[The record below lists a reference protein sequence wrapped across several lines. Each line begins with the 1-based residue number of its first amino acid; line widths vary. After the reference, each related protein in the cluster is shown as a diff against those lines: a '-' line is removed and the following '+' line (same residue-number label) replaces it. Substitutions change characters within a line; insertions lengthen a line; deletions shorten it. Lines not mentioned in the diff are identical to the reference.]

1 MSKITIYDST
11 LRDGAQS
18 QGISFTVE
26 DKLKIVERLDA
37 LGIGYIEAGNPG
49 SNPKDLVFFE
59 RVRALKLKHAKIIAF
74 GATRKPNIHAASDG
88 NLQSLLLAKTEAV
101 AIFGKSW
108 DYQVTDILRTTLDEN
123 LSMIS
128 DSIAFLKSNDKE
140 VVFDAEHFFDGYK
153 ANSEYALSTLQA
165 ATDAG
170 ADVLCLCDTN
180 GGTFPD
186 EVFTITQK
194 VVEHF
199 NCSIAIHCHNDC
211 EMAVANSVAA
221 VKAGATQVQGTING
235 IGERCGNANLCSII
249 PNLQLKL
256 GLCCIPQENLAE
268 LASAA
273 RFVSEIAN
281 MAFNDKAAYV
291 GNDAFAHKGGMHIDA
306 VSKNPISYEHIN
318 PALVGNT
325 RHILVS
331 EVAGRSA
338 LLAKINAVDASLTK
352 DSLETKR
359 ILAHLKLLENDGYQF
374 ESAESSFDL
383 LIYKLLGRFEPF
395 FVLNDYKVTVQEK
408 MNAQEYAENRSNNAL
423 ASVNIS
429 VNNQIEAVTA
439 EGDGPVNALDKAIR
453 KALERFYPQ
462 IAQVKLVDYKVRV
475 LDSDQATAAK
485 VRVLIESAN
494 HNSSWT
500 TIGVST
506 DIIDASWRALCDS
519 IEYKLLQDSQV
530 TNLKLTTLKLTTLK
544 STALK
549 AIA

>member
-1 MSKITIYDST
+1 MRNNKIIAYDST
-11 LRDGAQS
+11 LRDGAQA
-18 QGISFTVE
+18 QGVSFTVE
-26 DKLKIVERLDA
+26 DKLKIVQRLDA

-74 GATRKPNIHAASDG
+74 GATRKPNISAAQDN
-88 NLQSLLLAKTEAV
+88 NLQSLLLAKTNAV

-108 DYQVTDILRTTLDEN
+108 DYQVTDILRTTLTEN
-123 LSMIS
+123 LSMIA
-128 DSIAFLKSNDKE
+128 DSIAFLKSNNKE

-153 ANSEYALSTLQA
+153 ANPEYALSTLQA
-165 ATDAG
+165 AADAG

-180 GGTFPD
+180 GGSFPD
-186 EVFTITQK
+186 EIFAITQK
-194 VVEHF
+194 VVDCF
-199 NCSIAIHCHNDC
+199 KIQVGIHCHNDC

-221 VKAGATQVQGTING
+221 VKAGVSQIQGTING
-235 IGERCGNANLCSII
+235 IGERCGNANLCAII
-249 PNLQLKL
+249 PNVQLKL
-256 GLCCIPQENLAE
+256 GLSCIPQQNMAD
-268 LASAA
+268 LASTA
-273 RFVSEIAN
+273 RFVSEVAN
-281 MAFNDKAAYV
+281 IAFNDKAAYV
-291 GNDAFAHKGGMHIDA
+291 GNDSFAHKGGMHIDA

-359 ILAHLKLLENDGYQF
+359 ILAHLKLLENEGYQF

-383 LIYKLLGRFEPF
+383 LIHKLLGRFEPF
-395 FVLNDYKVTVQEK
+395 FVLNDYKVSVQE
-408 MNAQEYAENRSNNAL
+408 NSAERSNNAV
-423 ASVNIS
+423 AEVNITVDKQMES
-429 VNNQIEAVTA
+429 VTA

-462 IAQVKLVDYKVRV
+462 IAEIKLVDYKVRV

-485 VRVLIESAN
+485 VRVLIESADQ
-494 HNSSWT
+494 NSSWT

-506 DIIDASWRALCDS
+506 DIIDASWRALVDA
-519 IEYKLLQDSQV
+519 IEYKLLQDSQG
-530 TNLKLTTLKLTTLK
+530 LKNKDAK
-544 STALK
+544 LK
-549 AIA
+549 ART

>member
-1 MSKITIYDST
+1 MQHNITAYDST
-11 LRDGAQS
+11 LRDGAQA
-18 QGISFTVE
+18 QGVSFTVE

-74 GATRKPNIHAASDG
+74 GATRKPNIHAAADN
-88 NLQSLLLAKTEAV
+88 NLQSLLLAKTPAV

-123 LSMIS
+123 LAMIA
-128 DSIAFLKSNDKE
+128 DSIAFLKSNGKE
-140 VVFDAEHFFDGYK
+140 VVFDAEHFFDGFK
-153 ANSEYALSTLQA
+153 TNPEYALSTLQA
-165 ATDAG
+165 AVDAG

-186 EVFTITQK
+186 EVFCITQK
-194 VVEHF
+194 MVAQFPNVQ
-199 NCSIAIHCHNDC
+199 IGIHCHNDC

-249 PNLQLKL
+249 PNVQLKL
-256 GLCCIPQENLAE
+256 GLSCIPTENMAD

-281 MAFNDKAAYV
+281 MMFNDKAAYV
-291 GNDAFAHKGGMHIDA
+291 GHDAFAHKGGMHIDA
-306 VSKNPISYEHIN
+306 VAKNPVSYEHIN

-352 DSLETKR
+352 DSSETKR
-359 ILAHLKLLENDGYQF
+359 ILEHLKSLENNGYQF

-383 LIYKLLGRFEPF
+383 LIHKLLGRFEPF
-395 FVLNDYKVTVQEK
+395 FVLNDYKVSV
-408 MNAQEYAENRSNNAL
+408 QEYAENRSNNAV
-423 ASVNIS
+423 AKVNIT
-429 VNNQIEAVTA
+429 VNNQTEAVTA

-453 KALERFYPQ
+453 KALERFYPTLS
-462 IAQVKLVDYKVRV
+462 QVKLVDYKVRV
-475 LDSDQATAAK
+475 LDSDKATAAK
-485 VRVLIESAN
+485 VRVLIESADQ
-494 HNSSWT
+494 NSSWT

-506 DIIDASWRALCDS
+506 DIIDASWRALCDA
-519 IEYKLLQDSQV
+519 IEYKLLQDSQG
-530 TNLKLTTLKLTTLK
+530 LKH
-544 STALK
+544 K
-549 AIA
+549 AAKQKAVA

>member
-1 MSKITIYDST
+1 MHQHITAYDST
-11 LRDGAQS
+11 LRDGAQA
-18 QGISFTVE
+18 QGVSFTVE
-26 DKLKIVERLDA
+26 DKLKIVARLDA

-74 GATRKPNIHAASDG
+74 GSTRKPNISAAADG

-108 DYQVTDILRTTLDEN
+108 DYQVTDILRTTLIEN
-123 LSMIS
+123 LAMIA
-128 DSIAFLKSNDKE
+128 DSIAFLKAQGKE

-153 ANSEYALSTLQA
+153 ANPEYALSTLQA
-165 ATDAG
+165 AHDAG

-186 EVFTITQK
+186 EVFSITQK
-194 VVEHF
+194 VVKTF
-199 NCSIAIHCHNDC
+199 DCKIGIHCHNDC

-221 VKAGATQVQGTING
+221 VKAGAVQVQGTING

-249 PNLQLKL
+249 PNVQLKL
-256 GLCCIPQENLAE
+256 NLSCIPTENMAD

-273 RFVSEIAN
+273 RFVSEVAN
-281 MAFNDKAAYV
+281 MMFNDKAAYV
-291 GNDAFAHKGGMHIDA
+291 GHDAFSHKGGMHIDA

-352 DSLETKR
+352 DSLDTKR
-359 ILAHLKLLENDGYQF
+359 ILAHLKSLENEGYQF

-383 LIYKLLGRFEPF
+383 LIHKLLGRFKPF
-395 FVLNDYKVTVQEK
+395 FKLNDYKVSV
-408 MNAQEYAENRSNNAL
+408 QEYAENRSNNAL
-423 ASVNIS
+423 ASVNIT
-429 VNNQIEAVTA
+429 VNNQTEAVTA

-462 IAQVKLVDYKVRV
+462 ISEVKLIDYKVRV
-475 LDSDQATAAK
+475 LDSDKATAAK
-485 VRVLIESAN
+485 VRVLIESADQ
-494 HNSSWT
+494 HRSWT

-506 DIIDASWRALCDS
+506 DIIDASWRAMCDA
-519 IEYKLLQDSQV
+519 IEYKLLQDAQV
-530 TNLKLTTLKLTTLK
+530 AKRL
-544 STALK
+544 A
-549 AIA
+549 AA

>member
-1 MSKITIYDST
+1 MQHNITAYDST
-11 LRDGAQS
+11 LRDGAQA

-74 GATRKPNIHAASDG
+74 GSTRKPNISAAADN

-108 DYQVTDILRTTLDEN
+108 DYQVTEILRTSLDEN
-123 LSMIS
+123 LNMIA
-128 DSIAFLKSNDKE
+128 DTIGFLKSQGKE
-140 VVFDAEHFFDGYK
+140 VVFDAEHFYDGYK
-153 ANSEYALSTLQA
+153 ANPEYALSTLKA
-165 ATDAG
+165 AADVG

-186 EVFTITQK
+186 EVFEITQK
-194 VVEHF
+194 VVKLV
-199 NCSIAIHCHNDC
+199 NCKIGIHCHNDC

-221 VKAGATQVQGTING
+221 VKAGAVQVQGTING
-235 IGERCGNANLCSII
+235 IGERCGNANLCAII

-256 GLCCIPQENLAE
+256 GLSCIPQQNMAD

-273 RFVSEIAN
+273 RYVSEVAN
-281 MAFNDKAAYV
+281 MMFNDKAAYV
-291 GNDAFAHKGGMHIDA
+291 GHDAFSHKGGMHIDA
-306 VSKNPISYEHIN
+306 VTKNPISYEHIN
-318 PALVGNT
+318 PELVGNA

-352 DSLETKR
+352 DSVETKR
-359 ILAHLKLLENDGYQF
+359 ILEHLKSLENDGYQF

-383 LIYKLLGRFEPF
+383 LIHKQLGRFQPF
-395 FVLNDYKVTVQEK
+395 FELNEYTVSVQEFS
-408 MNAQEYAENRSNNAL
+408 ESRSNNVVAKVKITV
-423 ASVNIS
+423 ACQVES
-429 VNNQIEAVTA
+429 VTA

-462 IAQVKLVDYKVRV
+462 IREVKLIDYKVRV
-475 LDSDQATAAK
+475 LDSDKATAAK
-485 VRVLIESAN
+485 VRVLIESADQ
-494 HNSSWT
+494 HRSWT

-506 DIIDASWRALCDS
+506 DIIDASWRAMCDA
-519 IEYKLLQDSQV
+519 IEYKLLQDAQ
-530 TNLKLTTLKLTTLK
+530 
-544 STALK
+544 
-549 AIA
+549 IAKRLAAA

>member
-1 MSKITIYDST
+1 MNMQHNITAYDST
-11 LRDGAQS
+11 LRDGAQA
-18 QGISFTVE
+18 QGVSFTVE

-74 GATRKPNIHAASDG
+74 GATRKPNISAAADG

-123 LSMIS
+123 LAMIS
-128 DSIAFLKSNDKE
+128 DSIAFLKSNGKE

-153 ANSEYALSTLQA
+153 ANAEYALKTLQA
-165 ATDAG
+165 ASDAG

-186 EVFTITQK
+186 EVFSITQK
-194 VVEHF
+194 VVARF
-199 NCSIAIHCHNDC
+199 KVQIGIHCHNDC

-249 PNLQLKL
+249 PNVQLKL
-256 GLCCIPQENLAE
+256 GLSCIPKENMAD

-273 RFVSEIAN
+273 RFVSEVAN
-281 MAFNDKAAYV
+281 MMFNDKAAYV
-291 GNDAFAHKGGMHIDA
+291 GNDAFSHKGGMHIDA

-318 PALVGNT
+318 PELVGNS

-338 LLAKINAVDASLTK
+338 LLAKINAVDATLTK

-359 ILAHLKLLENDGYQF
+359 ILEHLKSLENDGYQF

-383 LIYKLLGRFEPF
+383 LIHKLLGRFEPF
-395 FVLNDYKVTVQEK
+395 FTLNDYKVSVQE
-408 MNAQEYAENRSNNAL
+408 NSSERSNNAV
-423 ASVNIS
+423 AKVNITVDKQLES
-429 VNNQIEAVTA
+429 VTA

-462 IAQVKLVDYKVRV
+462 ISEVKLVDYKVRV

-485 VRVLIESAN
+485 VRVLIESADQ
-494 HNSSWT
+494 NSSWT

-506 DIIDASWRALCDS
+506 DIIDASWRALCDA

-530 TNLKLTTLKLTTLK
+530 AK
-544 STALK
+544 LK
-549 AIA
+549 ATA

>member
-1 MSKITIYDST
+1 MKLLQNKITAYDST
-11 LRDGAQS
+11 LRDGAQA
-18 QGISFTVE
+18 QGVSFTVE

-74 GATRKPNIHAASDG
+74 GSTRKPNIHAATDG

-123 LSMIS
+123 LAMIG
-128 DSIAFLKSNDKE
+128 DSIAFLKAQGKE

-153 ANSEYALSTLQA
+153 ANAEYALKTLQA
-165 ATDAG
+165 AADAG

-186 EVFTITQK
+186 EVYEITQK
-194 VVEHF
+194 VVKSV
-199 NCSIAIHCHNDC
+199 NCKIGIHCHNDC

-221 VKAGATQVQGTING
+221 VKAGAVQVQGTING

-249 PNLQLKL
+249 PNVQLKL
-256 GLCCIPQENLAE
+256 GLSIIPKENMAD

-273 RFVSEIAN
+273 RFVSEVAN
-281 MAFNDKAAYV
+281 IMFNDKAAYV
-291 GNDAFAHKGGMHIDA
+291 GHDAFSHKGGMHIDA
-306 VSKNPISYEHIN
+306 VTKNPISYEHIN

-352 DSLETKR
+352 DSIETKR
-359 ILAHLKLLENDGYQF
+359 ILEHLKSLENDGYQF

-383 LIYKLLGRFEPF
+383 LIHKLLGRFEPF
-395 FVLNDYKVTVQEK
+395 FVLNDYKVSV
-408 MNAQEYAENRSNNAL
+408 QEYAENRSNNGL
-423 ASVNIS
+423 ASVNIT
-429 VNNQIEAVTA
+429 VNNQTEAATA

-462 IAQVKLVDYKVRV
+462 ISEVKLIDYKVRV
-475 LDSDQATAAK
+475 LDSDKATAAK
-485 VRVLIESAN
+485 VRVLIESADQ
-494 HNSSWT
+494 NSSWT

-506 DIIDASWRALCDS
+506 DIIDASWRALCDA
-519 IEYKLLQDSQV
+519 IEYKLLQDSQAV
-530 TNLKLTTLKLTTLK
+530 RR
-544 STALK
+544 K
-549 AIA
+549 AVA

>member
-1 MSKITIYDST
+1 MMQPNITAYDST
-11 LRDGAQS
+11 LRDGAQA
-18 QGISFTVE
+18 QGVSFTVA
-26 DKLKIVERLDA
+26 DKLKIVQRLDD
-37 LGIGYIEAGNPG
+37 LGVGYIEAGNPG
-49 SNPKDLVFFE
+49 SNPKDLFFFE
-59 RVRALKLKHAKIIAF
+59 RARALKLKHAKIIAF
-74 GATRKPNIHAASDG
+74 GSTRKPNINAAADN
-88 NLQSLLLAKTEAV
+88 NLQSLLLAKTDAV

-108 DYQVTDILRTTLDEN
+108 DYQVTYILRTTLNEN
-123 LSMIS
+123 LAMIG
-128 DSIAFLKSNDKE
+128 DSVKFLKAQVRE

-153 ANSEYALSTLQA
+153 ANPNYALNTLQA
-165 ATDAG
+165 AADAG

-180 GGTFPD
+180 GGSFPD
-186 EVFTITQK
+186 EVFDITQK
-194 VVEHF
+194 VVARF
-199 NCSIAIHCHNDC
+199 KIKVGIHCHNDC

-249 PNLQLKL
+249 PNVQLKL
-256 GLCCIPQENLAE
+256 GLSCIPQENMAE

-338 LLAKINAVDASLTK
+338 LLAKINAVNASLTK

-383 LIYKLLGRFEPF
+383 LIHKLLGRFEPF
-395 FVLNDYKVTVQEK
+395 FVLNDYKVSV
-408 MNAQEYAENRSNNAL
+408 QEYAENRSNNAL

-429 VNNQIEAVTA
+429 VNNQIEAATA

-485 VRVLIESAN
+485 VRVLIESADQ
-494 HNSSWT
+494 NSSWT

-530 TNLKLTTLKLTTLK
+530 TTLK

>member
-1 MSKITIYDST
+1 MVVNITAYDST
-11 LRDGAQS
+11 LRDGAQA
-18 QGISFTVE
+18 QGVSFTVE

-59 RVRALKLKHAKIIAF
+59 RVKELKLKHAKIIAF
-74 GATRKPNIHAASDG
+74 GATRKPNITAAADG
-88 NLQSLLLAKTEAV
+88 NLQSLLLAKTDAV

-123 LSMIS
+123 LSMIA
-128 DSIAFLKSNDKE
+128 DSIAFLKSNNKE

-153 ANSEYALSTLQA
+153 ANPEYALKTLQA
-165 ATDAG
+165 ARGAG

-186 EVFTITQK
+186 EVFAITQK
-194 VVEHF
+194 VVAQF
-199 NCSIAIHCHNDC
+199 NCQIGIHCHNDC
-211 EMAVANSVAA
+211 EMAVANSIAA
-221 VKAGATQVQGTING
+221 VKAGASQVQGTING
-235 IGERCGNANLCSII
+235 IGERCGNANLCAII
-249 PNLQLKL
+249 PNVQLKL
-256 GLCCIPQENLAE
+256 GINVIPTEKMESLATT
-268 LASAA
+268 A
-273 RFVSEIAN
+273 RFVSEVAN

-291 GNDAFAHKGGMHIDA
+291 GHDAFAHKGGMHIDA

-359 ILAHLKLLENDGYQF
+359 ILAHLKNLENDGYQF
-374 ESAESSFDL
+374 ENAEHSFDL
-383 LIYKLLGRFEPF
+383 LIHKLLGKFEPF
-395 FVLNDYKVTVQEK
+395 FTLIDYKVSVQE
-408 MNAQEYAENRSNNAL
+408 NSIERCNNAI
-423 ASVNIS
+423 ANVNIK
-429 VNNQIEAVTA
+429 VNNQLESVIA
-439 EGDGPVNALDKAIR
+439 EGDGPVNALDIGIR
-453 KALERFYPQ
+453 KALERFYPK
-462 IAQVKLVDYKVRV
+462 ITDVKLVDYKVRV

-485 VRVLIESAN
+485 VRVLIESADQ
-494 HNSSWT
+494 NSSWT

-506 DIIDASWRALCDS
+506 DIIDASWRALCDA
-519 IEYKLLQDSQV
+519 IEYKLLQDSKGLIKKPTQ
-530 TNLKLTTLKLTTLK
+530 
-544 STALK
+544 K
-549 AIA
+549 AVA